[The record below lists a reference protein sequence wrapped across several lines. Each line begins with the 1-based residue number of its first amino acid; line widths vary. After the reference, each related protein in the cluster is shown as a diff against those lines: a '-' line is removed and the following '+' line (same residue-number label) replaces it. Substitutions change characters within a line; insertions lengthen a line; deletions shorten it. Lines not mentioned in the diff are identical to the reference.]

1 MKNHWE
7 TLLFNLFFFCMFASC
22 VILMSQGVTFA
33 RWNEDMP
40 INYFIDEHAKLL
52 TFSGVGL
59 FVAALWCVR
68 LHCRIYKLE
77 KVISDKLPR
86 IEVD

>member
-7 TLLFNLFFFCMFASC
+7 TLLFFLFFFCMLATGI
-22 VILMSQGVTFA
+22 ILMSQGATFA

-68 LHCRIYKLE
+68 LHSRLYKLE
-77 KVISDKLPR
+77 KVISDKQPR